1 MFSNARTL
9 YEQASSGNYQFDAS
23 GFRRQGS
30 VLNRV
35 GQNFMFTS
43 PSQSSNSGFNLMDQ
57 VATPFEYIVKPSSVS
72 NIFNSGI
79 YRYKTPV
86 NSIGSGTYVYPTEP
100 NRSTPPSGNVGGSP
114 PSG

>member
-1 MFSNARTL
+1 MFSNAEEL
-9 YEQASSGNYQFDAS
+9 YDGASSGNLHFDAS
-23 GFRRQGS
+23 GFRNQGN

-35 GQNFMFTS
+35 GQDFMFT
-43 PSQSSNSGFNLMDQ
+43 NSFAASVRSFNLSD
-57 VATPFEYIVKPSSVS
+57 AAPPFQYRVQYPGVS

-100 NRSTPPSGNVGGSP
+100 DRSTPPSGNMGGSP